1 MVEIRYKKSRNPRAA
16 DLRNTGY
23 LYTAMQQASQIKY
36 DLEKIAEKENI
47 PLGELKPT
55 VIPSEM
61 LWFLADTY
69 LDAYKLLMEERLI
82 KSGNIH
88 KIQPTLN

>member
-1 MVEIRYKKSRNPRAA
+1 MVEIKYKKRASARAA
-16 DLRNTGY
+16 DLRNTNY
-23 LYTAMQQASQIKY
+23 LYTAMQQAAQIKH
-36 DLEKIAEKENI
+36 DLEKISESEDK
-47 PLGELKPT
+47 PLSDIKPT
-55 VIPSEM
+55 LIQSDM

-69 LDAYKLLMEERLI
+69 LDAYKMLMKENLI

>member
-23 LYTAMQQASQIKY
+23 LYTAMQQASQIKH
-36 DLEKIAEKENI
+36 DLEKISVDEQK
-47 PLGELKPT
+47 PLSEIKPT
-55 VIPSEM
+55 LIPSDM

-69 LDAYKLLMEERLI
+69 IDAYKLLMKERLI

-88 KIQPTLN
+88 KIQPTLH